1 MSYIPDVFRYVRR
14 SSSEV
19 HVGALTLG
27 AANPIRLQSMTNTST
42 MDTQGS
48 VDQVLRLVEAGSE
61 MVRLTAQGVREAAN
75 LAQIKALLV
84 QQGCTVPLVADIHFN
99 PKAADEA
106 ALHVEKVRINPGNF
120 VDSAKTFKSIEYTDA
135 TYQEELKRIEERFVP
150 FGTMSCARHN
160 HTHWSQSWL
169 VV

>member
-61 MVRLTAQGVREAAN
+61 MVRLTAQGVRKQPTWHKSKRF
-75 LAQIKALLV
+75 L
-84 QQGCTVPLVADIHFN
+84 CSRVA
-99 PKAADEA
+99 
-106 ALHVEKVRINPGNF
+106 
-120 VDSAKTFKSIEYTDA
+120 
-135 TYQEELKRIEERFVP
+135 P
-150 FGTMSCARHN
+150 FL
-160 HTHWSQSWL
+160 W
-169 VV
+169 